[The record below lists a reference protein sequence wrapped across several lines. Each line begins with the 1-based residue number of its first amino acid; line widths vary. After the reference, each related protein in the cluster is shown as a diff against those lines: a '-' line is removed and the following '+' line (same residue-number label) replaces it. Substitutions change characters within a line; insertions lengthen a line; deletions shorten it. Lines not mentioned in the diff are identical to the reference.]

1 MVPFVYLIIY
11 LLPFFAFAFGSESKN
26 IITKTDVKAF
36 TAYVFFSEFYGFKY
50 YIQVFNPTWVNFL
63 FGVK

>member
-36 TAYVFFSEFYGFKY
+36 TAYVFF
-50 YIQVFNPTWVNFL
+50 
-63 FGVK
+63 